1 MIDQQNKFTLNILT
15 PEKKFL
21 EDQVSMVT
29 VPAFE
34 GEIGILPGHI
44 SIITYLNPGLL
55 KVYQDDLVIESIFIY
70 GGFIEVNQDKV
81 NVLISDAIKKYEV
94 NLQHALNLVEEIE
107 LKLLNV
113 NDPDYQKILK
123 HELAIYN
130 KMVEVSK
137 GV

>member
-1 MIDQQNKFTLNILT
+1 MSDQQNKFRLNILT

-29 VPAFE
+29 VPAFD

-44 SIITYLNPGLL
+44 STITYLNPGLV
-55 KVYQDDLVIESIFIY
+55 KVYQGDMIVDSVFIY
-70 GGFIEVNQDKV
+70 GGFVEVNQDQV
-81 NVLISDAIKKYEV
+81 TVLISDAVKKSEV
-94 NLQHALNLVEEIE
+94 NLKEALTKVEEVE

-113 NDPDYQKILK
+113 EDPEYQKIL
-123 HELAIYN
+123 EQQLAIYS

-137 GV
+137 ET